1 MQSGN
6 QGRESGLWKR
16 VSWEEP
22 HLRMLQLGNRMLD
35 GDTGGVGWIGNILSS
50 RPLRGLEAMFP
61 GERLNHKEPS
71 IFRKS

>member
-1 MQSGN
+1 MPQ
-6 QGRESGLWKR
+6 
-16 VSWEEP
+16 V
-22 HLRMLQLGNRMLD
+22 GNRMLD

-71 IFRKS
+71 IFRKY